1 MDEPKAEQGNSGII
15 SPQVS
20 EDCCREREME
30 MEMRGFLTLSAP
42 LADKEALAMFVEN
55 ANLSILS
62 KGAPG
67 GKGAKITEW
76 SIGADWKIVNLKIIS
91 GRYVRPHDA
100 LLRFRKAFAAEFG
113 KKYKI
118 GVRDAKIESYTI
130 KFPLPVEPAHPFQIP
145 FAELSFEGASCTMT
159 LKDVTEDF
167 LQKNYIDRMITLVAG
182 KVEQQKYEGKA
193 EFWQLMWQSPAKQEA
208 WTKDPTEEMIA
219 LDWLKQ
225 GSTKGKWFFRPQAA
239 AILKAMEEIAIEE
252 VLKPLGFQ
260 EIMEPHHDSFET
272 LLKTGHLEGMP
283 QEHYYLFEPKTRD
296 PAAWEQFRDYVKITK
311 EVPVDEFQKLVQPSM
326 SAVCY
331 AQCPTIYWSFQG
343 KTIAEDSL
351 PVLVFD
357 DTAVSNRYESGGR
370 HGIERVDEFHR
381 IEPVYIGTKEQLVE
395 LREKLIERYKH
406 VFNNILDLEWRMAWV
421 TPFYMQQSGQAGVD
435 DADAKVKGTIDFEA
449 HLPYRGA
456 RETSEWLE
464 FQNLSIVGDKY
475 TKAFNIKAQK
485 SELWSGCSGIGLERW
500 TAAFLAQ
507 KGLDPTKWP
516 VGFRKYLPELPKGIK
531 FM

>member
-1 MDEPKAEQGNSGII
+1 MN
-15 SPQVS
+15 
-20 EDCCREREME
+20 EME

-42 LADKEALAMFVEN
+42 LADNEALVKFVEN
-55 ANLSILS
+55 ANSSILS
-62 KGAPG
+62 KGAPE
-67 GKGAKITEW
+67 GKGARITEW
-76 SIGADWKIVNLKIIS
+76 SAGAGGKSVNLTIVS

-113 KKYKI
+113 AKLKI
-118 GVRDAKIESYTI
+118 GVRDAKIEEYVI
-130 KFPLPVEPAHPFQIP
+130 KFPLPAEPAHPFQIP
-145 FAELSFEGASCTMT
+145 FAELEFEGAVCTMK
-159 LKDVTEDF
+159 LKDVTDEF
-167 LQKNYIDRMITLVAG
+167 LSKNYIDRMINLVRDKAA
-182 KVEQQKYEGKA
+182 QQKYEGKA
-193 EFWQLMWQSPAKQEA
+193 EFWQLMWQSPAKLEA
-208 WTKDPTEEMIA
+208 WNNDPTEEMLA

-239 AILKAMEEIAIEE
+239 AILKAMECIAIEE
-252 VLKPLGFQ
+252 VLRPLGFQ

-311 EVPVDEFQKLVQPSM
+311 EVPIEEFQKLVQPSM

-343 KTIAEDSL
+343 KTIAEESL

-357 DTAVSNRYESGGR
+357 KTAISNRYESGGR

-381 IEPVYIGTKEQLVE
+381 IEPVYIGTQEQLLE
-395 LREKLIERYKH
+395 MREKLIERYKH
-406 VFNNILDLEWRMAWV
+406 VFNEILDLEWRMAWV

-435 DADAKVKGTIDFEA
+435 DADSAKVKGTIDFEA
-449 HLPYRGA
+449 YLPYRGA
-456 RETSEWLE
+456 REASEWLE

-475 TKAFNIKAQK
+475 TRAFNIKGQK

-507 KGLDPTKWP
+507 KGLDPAKWP
-516 VGFRKYLPELPKGIK
+516 AGFRKYLPEPPKGIK